1 MKFLKI
7 QAVIMALVLVTIPFL
22 GINEAQAF
30 TKWINVR
37 GTNISLERQEVVAKS
52 DKVLLEAKF
61 FNAMDA
67 DSYKWNWDI
76 CGTKSTSTTS
86 TWYTKKNFTFKNVGN
101 CVVKVDG
108 QAVYNAEI
116 INGQPTD
123 AVIIPGYVSNT
134 VNVLPVQNVA
144 VVISGPSTAKVGQ
157 TFWLESA
164 YTGATNFNLITWNWS
179 SKGVCKGTSGAYGSL
194 TTKIGETGDSVGTC
208 TKTLNLRV
216 EFPDKV
222 IKGTAVKNIAIN

>member
-1 MKFLKI
+1 MKFIKV

-30 TKWINVR
+30 TKYKRTV
-37 GTNISLERQEVVAKS
+37 GYNISLERQEVVAQT

-61 FNAMDA
+61 FSSQDA
-67 DSYKWNWDI
+67 DSYKWDWDI
-76 CGTKSTSTTS
+76 CGKKSTTTTS
-86 TWYTKKNFTFKNVGN
+86 TWYAKKNFTFKNVGN

-108 QAVYNAEI
+108 QAIYNAEM

-123 AVIIPGYVSNT
+123 GVIIPGTVSDT
-134 VNVLPVQNVA
+134 VKVLPVQNVT
-144 VVISGPSTAKVGQ
+144 VVVSGPSTAKVGQ

-164 YTGATNFNLITWNWS
+164 YTGATNFNLITWNWT
-179 SKGVCKGTSGAYGSL
+179 SKGVCKGTSGSYGKL

-208 TKTLNLRV
+208 TKTLDLRV

-222 IKGTAVKNIAIN
+222 IKGTGVKNIAIN